1 MYNYIVL
8 YCIGFS
14 TCESDSELDY
24 KLDNYIAL
32 YCIKISACKSVQNY
46 LCTKVLLYFNIV
58 LCRIKWLNCTW
69 ESDTE
74 PDPRS
79 IFTFPLQPFNLNI
92 KYKVGIM
99 RKHLYK
105 GRLEKKNIN
114 FWAKTWIK
122 MKIHI
127 QGYQHR
133 MRLQRRLYEICI
145 VCFLTFLIPWNYKHL
160 SFLGKSLNKSFLT
173 VDKIQTRDCFI

>member
-46 LCTKVLLYFNIV
+46 LCTKILLCFNIV

-105 GRLEKKNIN
+105 GRLEKKI
-114 FWAKTWIK
+114 
-122 MKIHI
+122 
-127 QGYQHR
+127 
-133 MRLQRRLYEICI
+133 
-145 VCFLTFLIPWNYKHL
+145 LISEEKPELKWRSIFRVANKGWDFRDHCT
-160 SFLGKSLNKSFLT
+160 KSA
-173 VDKIQTRDCFI
+173 